1 MQRCKWILAVSLA
14 LAPAALLADS
24 LQVTGTTTSTYLTI
38 SDKNLGTGTVNGIID
53 PYTASFNGN
62 SVLIFCVDPDHY
74 DKSGSYPVYVST
86 SATGFSHTLQT
97 LDGNGSTAAGIYGQ
111 LAYLSQQLLNT
122 SDKTTQQ
129 EYQAAI
135 WSIAEGIP
143 NIANASLSSQT
154 TGDFTYYVPSGL
166 DANTFNGNVHTFEVA
181 AQGHPLT
188 SGFEILTDEACTA
201 SNISSCTN
209 CGQEYLVLTTPE
221 PGSFILMGTGLFGAA
236 WKKRRE
242 ILFR

>member
-1 MQRCKWILAVSLA
+1 MLC
-14 LAPAALLADS
+14 APAGLFADS
-24 LQVTGTTTSTYLTI
+24 LQVTGTTTSTYLTV

-53 PYTASFNGN
+53 PYTASFNGS

-86 SATGFSHTLQT
+86 DSTGFSKTLQA
-97 LDGNGSTAAGIYGQ
+97 LDGNGSTAAAIYGQ
-111 LAYLSQQLLNT
+111 LAYLSQQLLST

-143 NIANASLSSQT
+143 NIANASLSSQM
-154 TGDFTYYVPSGL
+154 TGDFTYYVPTGVDPS
-166 DANTFNGNVHTFEVA
+166 TFNGYVHSFEVA
-181 AQGHPLT
+181 AQGHPYT
-188 SGFEILTDEACTA
+188 SGFEILTDESCTA

-221 PGSFILMGTGLFGAA
+221 PGSLILLGTGLLGTL
-236 WKKRRE
+236 WRRRR
-242 ILFR
+242 FFCHV